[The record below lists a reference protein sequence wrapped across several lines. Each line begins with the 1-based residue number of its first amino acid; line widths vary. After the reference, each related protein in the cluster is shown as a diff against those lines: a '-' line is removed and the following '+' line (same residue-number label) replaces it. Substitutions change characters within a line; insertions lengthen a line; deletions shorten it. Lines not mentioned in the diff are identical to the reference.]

1 MDCERFAAVVYEYL
15 DSEVAY
21 EVKIEIHEHLS
32 RCSDCDS
39 VVEFERRI
47 KLLIEGLPLR
57 GLPRRGWK
65 IGFCGRSK
73 RLPKP
78 RASGSEERT

>member
-1 MDCERFAAVVYEYL
+1 MDCEKFAAVVYEYL

-39 VVEFERRI
+39 VAEFERRI
-47 KLLIEGLPLR
+47 KLLVEKACRCGDCPEGL
-57 GLPRRGWK
+57 
-65 IGFCGRSK
+65 
-73 RLPKP
+73 
-78 RASGSEERT
+78 EERILRALQEASDG